1 MVGII
6 SHGAYIP
13 RYRIKTEEIA
23 RIHGKNGSFIKKE
36 LLIDEKSVPGPDED
50 SLTMAF
56 EASMNALKRATIDKT
71 KIGAVYSGSE
81 SKVYAVKPNASILGD
96 MLGIGTDFTSADME
110 FACKGGTAGLQSCF
124 GLSKSGFIKYGLAV
138 GTDTAQSSPGDI
150 LEYTAASGAAA
161 FIIGNEKDEII
172 AELEFMHSVSSD
184 TADFWR
190 RNMQLHPMHAERFT
204 GVPAYFKH
212 LVGCAKKLLEKSK
225 MKVEDI
231 DYFAF
236 HTPNGKFP
244 SRAAEMLGVPKEKYD
259 PSLIVTKIGNTY
271 SGASLLVF
279 SHVLD
284 NAKPGQRIMLVSF
297 GSGAGSDGFIFK
309 VTDNI
314 KKMKK
319 ARTVQNYIDEKEYV
333 DYSQYCMMTG
343 AVK

>member
-1 MVGII
+1 MVGIV

-13 RYRIKTEEIA
+13 KYRIKTEEIA
-23 RIHGKNGSFIKKE
+23 GVHGKNASFIKKE
-36 LLIDEKSVPGPDED
+36 LLVDEKSVPNFDED

-56 EASMNALKRATIDKT
+56 EASVNALKKTAIDRT

-96 MLGIGTDFTSADME
+96 MLGIGMDFTSADIE
-110 FACKGGTAGLQSCF
+110 FACKGGTAGLQACF

-161 FIIGNEKDEII
+161 FIVGNDKNEII
-172 AELEFMHSVSSD
+172 AELEHMHSVSSD
-184 TADFWR
+184 TPDFWR

-204 GVPAYFKH
+204 GQPAYFKH
-212 LVGCAKKLLEKSK
+212 LTSCTKKLLEKSK
-225 MKVEDI
+225 MKIEDI

-244 SRAAEMLGVPKEKYD
+244 TRAADLLGIPAEKYN

-271 SGASLLVF
+271 SAASMLVF
-279 SHVLD
+279 SHILD
-284 NAKPGQRIMLVSF
+284 TAKPGQRIMLVSF

-309 VTDNI
+309 VTDSI
-314 KKMKK
+314 KKLKK
-319 ARTVQNYIDEKEYV
+319 TKTVQNYIDGKEYV
-333 DYSQYCMMTG
+333 GYAQYCMMTG
-343 AVK
+343 AIK